1 MIQKLLLA
9 VLLAALLAV
18 PAKAQPGVPR
28 IHSLAQ
34 LQDSLRHVMAHEHIP
49 GLMLTL
55 VSHDSVL
62 FEGGLGLADVAA
74 QRPVTAHT
82 RFRIGSV
89 TKTFITAGLMQ
100 LIEQGKLHLNDEVH
114 KIAPEIPIDNP
125 WQATDPVR
133 VVHLLEHTAGFDDM
147 GLNHMYNNTATAP
160 RGPAV
165 LAIFRKELHCRW
177 RPGERMSYANPGY
190 QVAGYLLEKFS
201 GQPYEQYLTSHLL
214 RPLAMPDATP
224 ALRISTGPGMSRGYL
239 YRDGQYQSLPL
250 MPIYLGAA
258 GSMSASAADM
268 TQWVQFFL
276 HDGRAPDGRALLQ
289 PVSLH
294 ELETA
299 HSPLSERA
307 GLHTGYA
314 LANSPSGLKGKAAF
328 RGHNGGIAG
337 FISAFG
343 YNRELGMGY
352 ALSNNGGQPAPKLVQ
367 LVQAFLLRQLPAP
380 APLPRVPLDA
390 AAVAPYLG
398 HYRNAAPR
406 NEMSGFVGYLSGGTN
421 LRRQGDFLLNE
432 PLIGKADTLL
442 PTGPL
447 TFRLPAVRTATAVL
461 AQDKEGRRVLVV
473 NSDYALA
480 AGFWWWLP
488 PALLALCALLVVSS
502 SLAALVGLVQV
513 LRRKIPRVQLLPR
526 LLPLLATGALVATL
540 VALASFENHLWT
552 VGQPNLGTVVCSLG
566 PLVFVAF
573 TVAGLVLTVR
583 YFGQFRRPAA
593 AWYLLLTYCA
603 LGWLAAV
610 LGTYGWMSLRLWTV

>member
-1 MIQKLLLA
+1 MKQTFLTIFFTLLLVA
-9 VLLAALLAV
+9 S
-18 PAKAQPGVPR
+18 AKAQPGVPAMR
-28 IHSLAQ
+28 SLAQ
-34 LQDSLRHVMAHEHIP
+34 LQDSLRAVMARAHIP

-62 FEGGLGLADVAA
+62 FEGGLGLADVATK
-74 QRPVTAHT
+74 RPVTAHT
-82 RFRIGSV
+82 LFRIGSV

-100 LIEQGKLHLNDEVH
+100 LIEQGKLGLNDEVH

-125 WQATDPVR
+125 WEATDPVR
-133 VVHLLEHTAGFDDM
+133 VVQLLEHTAGFDDM
-147 GLNHMYNNTATAP
+147 ALNHMYNNTATDP
-160 RGPAV
+160 RGSAV
-165 LAIFRKELHCRW
+165 LAIFRKELRCRW

-201 GQPYEQYLTSHLL
+201 GQPYEQYLTEHLL
-214 RPLAMPDATP
+214 RPLAMPDASP
-224 ALRISTGPGMSRGYL
+224 ALRISTSPGMSRGYL
-239 YRDGQYQSLPL
+239 YSNGQYHSLPL
-250 MPIYLGAA
+250 MPIYLGPA

-289 PVSLH
+289 PGSVR
-294 ELETA
+294 ELETV
-299 HSPLSERA
+299 HSALSERA
-307 GLHTGYA
+307 GLRTGYA
-314 LANSPSGLKGKAAF
+314 LANSPSGLRGKAAF

-343 YNRELGMGY
+343 YNRELGVGY
-352 ALSNNGGQPAPKLVQ
+352 GISNNGGQSAPKLVQ
-367 LVQAFLLRQLPAP
+367 LVQSFLLHQLPAP
-380 APLPRVPLDA
+380 APPPHMPLDA
-390 AAVAPYLG
+390 TAVAPYLG

-406 NEMSGFVGYLSGGTN
+406 NEIGGFVNYLTGGTN

-432 PLIGKADTLL
+432 PLIGKTDTLL

-461 AQDKEGRRVLVV
+461 AQDKEGRRVLIM

-488 PALLALCALLVVSS
+488 PALLALCVLLVVSS

-526 LLPLLATGALVATL
+526 LLPLLAVGALGATV
-540 VALASFENHLWT
+540 VALVSFEDHLWT
-552 VGQPNLGTVVCSLG
+552 VGQVNAESVVFSLG
-566 PLVFVAF
+566 PLVFVAL
-573 TVAGLVLTVR
+573 TIVGLVLTVR
-583 YFGQFRRPAA
+583 YFGQFRRPAVV
-593 AWYLLLTYCA
+593 WYLLLTYGA

-610 LGTYGWMSLRLWTV
+610 LGAYGWMSLRLWTV